1 MVCSAG
7 FRLALRQFL
16 LWTPLSVLV
25 GIAMCTQGLLH
36 YQTLEECNI
45 QKKKVIESLLAK
57 GFAFSETLDLAS

>member
-1 MVCSAG
+1 
-7 FRLALRQFL
+7 
-16 LWTPLSVLV
+16 
-25 GIAMCTQGLLH
+25 MCTQGLLH